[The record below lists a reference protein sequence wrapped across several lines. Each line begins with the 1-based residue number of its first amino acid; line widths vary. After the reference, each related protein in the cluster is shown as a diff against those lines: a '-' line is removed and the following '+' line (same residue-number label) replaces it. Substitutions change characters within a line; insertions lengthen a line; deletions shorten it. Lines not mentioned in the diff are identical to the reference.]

1 MYFFK
6 IKKEKSIKKK
16 RTKNIA
22 FICTSLDNVAGG
34 LERQIVRT
42 CNSLAKLDF
51 KVFLISYDNYNSESF
66 YKISKKVKWIK
77 CGNGLQPHKGAS
89 ILSRIKQV
97 LFKNCFKNSFYI

>member
-6 IKKEKSIKKK
+6 IKKEKSLKKK

-51 KVFLISYDNYNSESF
+51 KVFLISYDNYNSAQA
-66 YKISKKVKWIK
+66 IANVVSKDIK
-77 CGNGLQPHKGAS
+77 LAVWVDFVRVDN
-89 ILSRIKQV
+89 
-97 LFKNCFKNSFYI
+97 